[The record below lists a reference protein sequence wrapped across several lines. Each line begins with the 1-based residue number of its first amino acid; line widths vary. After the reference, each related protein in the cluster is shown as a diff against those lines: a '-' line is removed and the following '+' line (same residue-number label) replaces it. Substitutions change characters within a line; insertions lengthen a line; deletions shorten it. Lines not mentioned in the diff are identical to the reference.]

1 MLQYRHYEAL
11 LDIFKLKPTK
21 DSGKEF
27 GDLVLFL
34 AQTVRCYPGETGAFT
49 SQIMELLDTH
59 YALLDSSLR
68 KVLVQSLILMRNKSQ
83 VEALAVLPLFFR
95 LFRCQDKQLR
105 QLLFRHIVTDIKNNN
120 KHTRNEKLN
129 KGAQNFMYG
138 VIEDD
143 NEASAKKSLAVCIEL
158 WRKHVWRDARTVNVI
173 ATAVFHKSSRVM
185 LGALNFFL
193 GQDAADEGGSDG
205 EGDDREKDRE
215 EEAKAKMPSKEDVY
229 KAMKTGTRSSKRK
242 KQAKIQRVLSA
253 AKKTARKGQESHNE
267 SFAALHLLHDPQTFA
282 EKLFARMQTCNE
294 RFETRMAMIQV
305 ASRVI
310 GVHKLLVLNF
320 YPYLQKYVA
329 PHQRDV
335 TVILAALV
343 MACHELVP
351 PDTLAPVLKQLVDQ
365 FVHDKARPE
374 VMTVGLKTV
383 RELCLR
389 TPLVMDET
397 LLQDLVLYRKFRD
410 KEVSNAARGL
420 IGLFRELNPAMLAK
434 RDRGRGADLASKPKS
449 YGEVEV
455 RERVDGAELLEAAI
469 AAGQGSEDD
478 DYHVSSGSGSEDDM
492 SGLASGDFDE
502 EDEGEKGEGEEK
514 EGGEAG
520 EERADDEDMS
530 IDSEDL
536 GSEDDEG
543 AEPDEEDED
552 EMEDEGDDEGEEE
565 EEEEEMFPSKGATP
579 VDKKKLDQTD
589 GSLAS
594 LKRQLAEAQSKKA
607 ASRAVEQSGA
617 AASEGP
623 LEGLRILTEE
633 DFARIKKLKQKALIE
648 SSMSKHGMA
657 TASKAKRKR
666 LLEAAEKEADEVAEL
681 QSMRAMANET
691 RLNPDDL
698 EGRHKK
704 RLDKEE
710 RLASVM
716 LGREGREKFGASTGR
731 KKQKTG
737 GLTEKEKQKKK
748 AMPIAAR
755 LTQINKRS
763 VKSRKLKACTKNF
776 KGKKARE
783 FY

>member
-34 AQTVRCYPGETGAFT
+34 AQTVRCYPGETSAFT
-49 SQIMELLDTH
+49 TQIMDLLDTH
-59 YALLDSSLR
+59 YALLDSNLR
-68 KVLVQSLILMRNKSQ
+68 KVLVQSLILMRNKKQ
-83 VEALAVLPLFFR
+83 IEALTVLPLFFR

-105 QLLFRHIVTDIKNNN
+105 QLLFRHIVTDIKNSN
-120 KHTRNEKLN
+120 KHSRNEKLN
-129 KGAQNFMYG
+129 KGAQNFLYS

-143 NEASAKKSLAVCIEL
+143 NEPSAKKSLAVCIEL

-173 ATAVFHKSSRVM
+173 AMAVFHKSSRVM
-185 LGALNFFL
+185 LGALKFFL

-205 EGDDREKDRE
+205 EGDERDRE

-253 AKKTARKGQESHNE
+253 AKKVARKGQESHNE

-282 EKLFARMQTCNE
+282 EKLFARMQTGNE

-305 ASRVI
+305 ASRII

-389 TPLVMDET
+389 TPLVMDKT

-420 IGLFRELNPAMLAK
+420 MGLFRELNPAMLAK
-434 RDRGRGADLASKPKS
+434 RDRGRGADLAAKPKS

-455 RERVDGAELLEAAI
+455 KDRIDGAELLEAAL

-478 DYHVSSGSGSEDDM
+478 EYHVSSGTGSEDEDDDM
-492 SGLASGDFDE
+492 SDLGSSVDVDDG
-502 EDEGEKGEGEEK
+502 GEEGEE
-514 EGGEAG
+514 G
-520 EERADDEDMS
+520 EEGEDEEMSMDDGDMES
-530 IDSEDL
+530 
-536 GSEDDEG
+536 GDDEG
-543 AEPDEEDED
+543 AEPEDEENEEDE
-552 EMEDEGDDEGEEE
+552 EGEEGEEDEEEDEGEEE
-565 EEEEEMFPSKGATP
+565 KRKSKKASP
-579 VDKKKLDQTD
+579 PQAAKKLDEKE

-594 LKRQLAEAQSKKA
+594 LKRQLAEAQAKKA
-607 ASRAVEQSGA
+607 AVKSTEPSAPASGT
-617 AASEGP
+617 EGP

-633 DFARIKKLKQKALIE
+633 DFARIKRLKQKALIE
-648 SSMSKHGMA
+648 SAMSKHGMA

-666 LLEAAEKEADEVAEL
+666 MLEAAEKEADEVAEL
-681 QSMRAMANET
+681 QSMRATANEA
-691 RLNPDDL
+691 RVNPDDL
-698 EGRHKK
+698 KGRHKK

-716 LGREGREKFGASTGR
+716 LGREGREKFGSSTGR
-731 KKQKTG
+731 KKNKTG
-737 GLTEKEKQKKK
+737 GLTEKEKQKRK
-748 AMPIAAR
+748 AMPVAAR

-763 VKSRKLKACTKNF
+763 VKSRKLKAQTKNF

-783 FY
+783 M